1 MAQTWRL
8 DISLTISIT
17 GLEALRRFA
26 KWTVEDEAQE
36 YGWLEEHL
44 IHTRNQ
50 IDADDDAAIFFGCRN
65 LSYRLAEHV
74 PGIEVLGSTAQVVPA
89 WPGRE
94 ELVPPID

>member
-8 DISLTISIT
+8 NISLTISIT

-26 KWTVEDEAQE
+26 KWNVEDDAQA
-36 YGWLEEHL
+36 YGWSEEHL
-44 IHTRNQ
+44 IQTRNQ
-50 IDADDDAAIFFGCRN
+50 IDDGDDAAIFFGCRN

-74 PGIEVLGSTAQVVPA
+74 PGIEVSGSTAQVVPA
-89 WPGRE
+89 SPERE